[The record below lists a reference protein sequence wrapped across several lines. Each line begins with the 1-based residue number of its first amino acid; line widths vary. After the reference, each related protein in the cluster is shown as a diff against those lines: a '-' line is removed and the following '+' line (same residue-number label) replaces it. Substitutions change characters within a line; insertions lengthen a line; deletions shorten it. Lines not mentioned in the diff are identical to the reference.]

1 MTTPNDMPEHA
12 HISGVEQRR
21 IRHNLT
27 KRLEAIARRVRTFT
41 VDDALL
47 LHEHL
52 DAFREESRELRD
64 GTDAPKP
71 PRRAVTG

>member
-1 MTTPNDMPEHA
+1 MSTPNDMPEHA
-12 HISGVEQRR
+12 RISGVEQRR

-52 DAFREESRELRD
+52 DAFREESRHLRD
-64 GTDAPKP
+64 DEPAPAP
-71 PRRAVTG
+71 PRKAVTG

>member
-1 MTTPNDMPEHA
+1 MTTPNAMPKHA
-12 HISGVEQRR
+12 RISGVEQRR

-52 DAFREESRELRD
+52 DDFFSERDEMRED
-64 GTDAPKP
+64 DQPKVH
-71 PRRAVTG
+71 RAVTG